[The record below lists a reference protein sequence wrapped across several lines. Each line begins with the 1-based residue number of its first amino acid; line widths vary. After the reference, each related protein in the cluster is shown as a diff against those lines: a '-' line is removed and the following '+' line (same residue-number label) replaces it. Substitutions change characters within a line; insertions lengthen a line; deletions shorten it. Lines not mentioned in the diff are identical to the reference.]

1 MCFGFLNQMPDFQYI
16 ARELTGRQVTGVLTA
31 SSQQD
36 ALSILSAQQ
45 LFPVSV
51 DLADESKARQKY
63 ARRRVRAR
71 HLAVFYSQLADLLT
85 SGVPLLRS
93 LDLLQE
99 QATSQSLK
107 LVLED
112 IRDQVADGTRLHDAM
127 RQHRRVFSELVVS
140 MVRAGEEGGFL
151 EEVLKRTAAFTDHQE
166 DLKGRVIGA
175 TIYPIFLTVFGTLIV
190 SVLLVKFVPKFQP
203 IFDGLEKKGSLPWA
217 TTALLSLSHFVQNY
231 WWLVAGI
238 VVLGIILLRR
248 SADTELGRWRIDV
261 IRLRTYLVGRIVRNL
276 AVARFCRV
284 LGTLLHNG
292 VPILHSLRIAKDA
305 TGNAVLSRAIADA
318 SENIS
323 EGKSLARPLQASGE
337 FPPEIVEMISVGE
350 EANNLENVLVNIAD
364 NLERKTN
371 RELDLAVR
379 LLEPIMLVI
388 MAAVVLFVVV
398 ALLLP
403 ILQSSAIA

>member
-1 MCFGFLNQMPDFQYI
+1 MPDFQYI
-16 ARELTGRQVTGVLTA
+16 ARELTGRQVSGVLTA
-31 SSQQD
+31 TSQQD
-36 ALSILSAQQ
+36 ALSLLSAQE

-51 DLADESKARQKY
+51 DLAEEAKAQQRY
-63 ARRRVRAR
+63 ASRRVRAR
-71 HLAVFYSQLADLLT
+71 HLAVFYSQLSDLLT

-93 LDLLQE
+93 LELLQE
-99 QATSQSLK
+99 QAVSPALK
-107 LVLED
+107 LVLQD

-127 RQHRRVFSELVVS
+127 RRHKRVFSDLVVS

-151 EEVLKRTAAFTDHQE
+151 EEVLSRTSAFTDHQE

-190 SVLLVKFVPKFQP
+190 SVLLVKFVPKFQV
-203 IFDGLEKKGSLPWA
+203 IFDRLAERGRLPWA
-217 TTALLSLSHFVQNY
+217 TTTLLSISDFAQQY
-231 WWLVAGI
+231 WWLVAG
-238 VVLGIILLRR
+238 LIIAGVYLLRR
-248 SADTELGRWRIDV
+248 SGQTELGRWRIDTF
-261 IRLRTYLVGRIVRNL
+261 RLRTWLLGRIVRNL

-292 VPILHSLRIAKDA
+292 VPILQSLRIAKDA

-318 SENIS
+318 TENIS
-323 EGKSLARPLQASGE
+323 EGKSLARPLEASGE
-337 FPPEIVEMISVGE
+337 FPPDIVEMISVGE

-403 ILQSSAIA
+403 ILQSSTVA